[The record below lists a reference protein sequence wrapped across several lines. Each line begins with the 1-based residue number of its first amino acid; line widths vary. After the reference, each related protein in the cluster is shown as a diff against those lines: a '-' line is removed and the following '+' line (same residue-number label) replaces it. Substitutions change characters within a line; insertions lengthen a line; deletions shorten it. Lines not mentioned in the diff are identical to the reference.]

1 MIVMVNY
8 TCRCLGKPSPVQQ
21 HIHVPRCERIP
32 RGPVRGIVVDC
43 LKRHGVSPSE
53 EGSRRLVLQPRS

>member
-8 TCRCLGKPSPVQQ
+8 TCLCLGKPSPVQQ
-21 HIHVPRCERIP
+21 RIHVPGSERILW
-32 RGPVRGIVVDC
+32 GPVQGIVVDC